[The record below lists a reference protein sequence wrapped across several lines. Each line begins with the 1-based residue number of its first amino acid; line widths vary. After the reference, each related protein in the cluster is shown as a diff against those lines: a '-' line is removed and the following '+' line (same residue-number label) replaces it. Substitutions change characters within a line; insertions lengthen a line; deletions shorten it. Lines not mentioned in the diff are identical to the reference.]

1 MNLKDTT
8 LESESFN
15 LSLNAFS
22 VLKASFTSN
31 HAAISD
37 LVEDAEFDEL
47 HSQQIVQRSQ
57 QALLSPIARLDQELS
72 WLPELSNTQINEI
85 GSLLEA
91 GRITDLREAIAFIPD
106 LPKANVL
113 AHLCGTNS
121 ADESLLKDLLRA
133 WDDVDQLSLLQF
145 LNTQRQAAGFP
156 QIERSQLAA
165 SINVL
170 ESTHARSA
178 ALSVW
183 RLDAPGKLMESL
195 VEAEVKRDRASR
207 ILAGFVREYDILS
220 EPHLARISEA
230 IDQQIELARQPTQQL
245 EAVTREIAELLRQWD
260 DVNQPVQ
267 VFEQHQ
273 GHEEGRSRKIYQKL
287 RSLCLELAN
296 DRGEFRH
303 AKRLSEALLYTFP
316 ELESVAEVLKGDVEA
331 LEDLDE
337 QQKRFALLEPLVA
350 ACEAAKSQVPK
361 LKSALQSSGFAPARR
376 GAVKDIFAAFDTAAK
391 APGSR
396 DAAFLVVR
404 DLALFV
410 NNDRNDPETAFR
422 LIDGLITY
430 RGAKPSQDVNN
441 KLDEER
447 SVLHRNWK
455 MPELDRQSGNLG
467 GMAKVVDEMLK
478 YAKGNDRT
486 ELMQLESKIKRKQA
500 GKKVKWLIYGGIA
513 AVIGFFVISEEM
525 NSTPSR
531 SMPRPPLPS
540 TATQRAEVLPPP
552 VFQAPGIIWNRTG
565 LNGSAPFQITTSSG
579 ADYFIKLVDYQT
591 GTDAVGIFVKGGQTL
606 EVQIPPGTYRMRY
619 ASGQTWRGTS
629 HLFGPGQHTSYSQSS
644 SRFEFTRYDGY
655 TVELIRQTGGNMPT
669 SSISPS
675 QF

>member
-1 MNLKDTT
+1 MNLKGNP
-8 LESESFN
+8 LESENFSLF
-15 LSLNAFS
+15 LNAFS
-22 VLKASFTSN
+22 VLKASYASN
-31 HAAISD
+31 HAEISD
-37 LVEDAEFDEL
+37 LVEDAEFDEH
-47 HSQQIVQRSQ
+47 HSQEIIQRSQ
-57 QALLSPIARLDQELS
+57 QSLLSPIARLDQEVS
-72 WLPELSNTQINEI
+72 WLPELSNAQINEI

-91 GRITDLREAIAFIPD
+91 GRITDLRETIAFLPD

-121 ADESLLKDLLRA
+121 ADETLLQDLLRA

-156 QIERSQLAA
+156 QVERSQLAA

-183 RLDAPGKLMESL
+183 RLGEPGKVMESL
-195 VEAEVKRDRASR
+195 VEAELKKGRASR
-207 ILAGFVREYDILS
+207 ILAEFVREYDILS

-245 EAVTREIAELLRQWD
+245 EAVTNEIAELLRQWD

-273 GHEEGRSRKIYQKL
+273 GHEEGRSKQIYERL

-296 DRGEFRH
+296 ERGEFRH
-303 AKRLSEALLYTFP
+303 AKRLSEALLHTFP

-331 LEDLDE
+331 LENLDE
-337 QQKRFALLEPLVA
+337 QQKQFSVLEPLVA
-350 ACEAAKSQVPK
+350 ACDAAKSQVPK
-361 LKSALQSSGFAPARR
+361 LKSALQSSGFAPARK
-376 GAVKDIFAAFDTAAK
+376 GAVKEIFAAFDTAAK
-391 APGSR
+391 APGTG

-430 RGAKPSQDVNN
+430 QGAKPSQDVSS

-478 YAKGNDRT
+478 YAKGNDRA
-486 ELMQLESKIKRKQA
+486 ELVQLKSRIERKQA

-513 AVIGFFVISEEM
+513 AVIGFFVISDELDRPTSRTSYQPPTTYQP
-525 NSTPSR
+525 STPRQTTTSP
-531 SMPRPPLPS
+531 SSNTSAETRPPVGQGL
-540 TATQRAEVLPPP
+540 ALNRAQVRYC
-552 VFQAPGIIWNRTG
+552 VFQGERLEAMRSLTTTNY
-565 LNGSAPFQITTSSG
+565 QISQFNALIDDYNSRCSNYRYTSG
-579 ADYFIKLVDYQT
+579 VL
-591 GTDAVGIFVKGGQTL
+591 
-606 EVQIPPGTYRMRY
+606 
-619 ASGQTWRGTS
+619 
-629 HLFGPGQHTSYSQSS
+629 SS
-644 SRFEFTRYDGY
+644 VRREAQGKTAEFTADARRI
-655 TVELIRQTGGNMPT
+655 VA
-669 SSISPS
+669 SW
-675 QF
+675 

>member
-1 MNLKDTT
+1 MGN
-8 LESESFN
+8 EQFS

-31 HAAISD
+31 HAEISD
-37 LVEDAEFDEL
+37 LVEDAEFDEV
-47 HSQQIVQRSQ
+47 HSQEIIQRSQ
-57 QALLSPIARLDQELS
+57 QALFSPIARLDQELS
-72 WLPELSNTQINEI
+72 WLPELRNTQINEI

-91 GRITDLREAIAFIPD
+91 GRITDIRQAIAFLPD

-121 ADESLLKDLLRA
+121 ADETLLQDLLRA
-133 WDDVDQLSLLQF
+133 WDDVDQHSLLQF

-156 QIERSQLAA
+156 QVERSQLAA

-183 RLDAPGKLMESL
+183 RLGEPGKVMENL
-195 VEAEVKRDRASR
+195 VEAELKKGRASR
-207 ILAGFVREYDILS
+207 ILAEFVREYDILS

-230 IDQQIELARQPTQQL
+230 IDQQIELARQPSPQL
-245 EAVTREIAELLRQWD
+245 DAVTSEIAEILQQWD

-273 GHEEGRSRKIYQKL
+273 GHEEGRSKKIYEKL
-287 RSLCLELAN
+287 RALCLELAN
-296 DRGEFRH
+296 ERCEFRH
-303 AKRLSEALLYTFP
+303 AKRLSEALLHTFP
-316 ELESVAEVLKGDVEA
+316 ELESVAEVLKGDVQA
-331 LEDLDE
+331 LENLDE
-337 QQKRFALLEPLVA
+337 QQKQFSVLEPLVA

-361 LKSALQSSGFAPARR
+361 LKSALQSSGFAPGRR
-376 GAVKDIFAAFDTAAK
+376 GAVKEIFAAFDTAAK
-391 APGSR
+391 APGIG
-396 DAAFLVVR
+396 DASFLVVR

-430 RGAKPSQDVNN
+430 QGAKPSQDVSS

-478 YAKGNDRT
+478 YATGNNRT
-486 ELMQLESKIKRKQA
+486 ELMQLKSRIERKQA

-513 AVIGFFVISEEM
+513 AVIGFLVIADELDRPTSRTSYQPTTTYQP
-525 NSTPSR
+525 STPRQTTTSP
-531 SMPRPPLPS
+531 SATTTAETRPPVGQGL
-540 TATQRAEVLPPP
+540 ALNRAQVRYC
-552 VFQAPGIIWNRTG
+552 VFQGERLEAMRSLTTTNY
-565 LNGSAPFQITTSSG
+565 QISQFNALIDDYNSRCSNYRYTSG
-579 ADYFIKLVDYQT
+579 VL
-591 GTDAVGIFVKGGQTL
+591 
-606 EVQIPPGTYRMRY
+606 
-619 ASGQTWRGTS
+619 
-629 HLFGPGQHTSYSQSS
+629 SS
-644 SRFEFTRYDGY
+644 VRREAQGKATEFTADARRI
-655 TVELIRQTGGNMPT
+655 VA
-669 SSISPS
+669 SW
-675 QF
+675 

>member
-1 MNLKDTT
+1 MGN
-8 LESESFN
+8 EQFS

-22 VLKASFTSN
+22 VLKARFTSN
-31 HAAISD
+31 HAEISD
-37 LVEDAEFDEL
+37 LVEDADFDEL
-47 HSQQIVQRSQ
+47 HSQEIIQRSQ

-91 GRITDLREAIAFIPD
+91 GRITDIRQAIAFLPD

-121 ADESLLKDLLRA
+121 ADETLLQDLLHA

-156 QIERSQLAA
+156 QVERSQLAA

-183 RLDAPGKLMESL
+183 RLGEPGKVMESL
-195 VEAEVKRDRASR
+195 VEAELKKDRASR
-207 ILAGFVREYDILS
+207 ILAEFVREYDILS
-220 EPHLARISEA
+220 EPRLARISEA

-245 EAVTREIAELLRQWD
+245 EAVTSEIAELLRQWD

-273 GHEEGRSRKIYQKL
+273 GHEEGRSKQIYERL
-287 RSLCLELAN
+287 RSLCLEFAN
-296 DRGEFRH
+296 ERGEFRH
-303 AKRLSEALLYTFP
+303 AKRLSEALLHTFP

-331 LEDLDE
+331 LENLDAE
-337 QQKRFALLEPLVA
+337 QKQFAVVEPLVT
-350 ACEAAKSQVPK
+350 ACEAAKSQVSN
-361 LKSALQSSGFAPARR
+361 LKTALQSSGFAPARR
-376 GAVKDIFAAFDTAAK
+376 GIAKDIFEAFDAAAK
-391 APGSR
+391 ASGTG

-430 RGAKPSQDVNN
+430 RGAKPSQDVSR
-441 KLDEER
+441 KLNEER

-455 MPELDRQSGNLG
+455 MGELDAN
-467 GMAKVVDEMLK
+467 K
-478 YAKGNDRT
+478 
-486 ELMQLESKIKRKQA
+486 
-500 GKKVKWLIYGGIA
+500 
-513 AVIGFFVISEEM
+513 
-525 NSTPSR
+525 
-531 SMPRPPLPS
+531 
-540 TATQRAEVLPPP
+540 
-552 VFQAPGIIWNRTG
+552 
-565 LNGSAPFQITTSSG
+565 
-579 ADYFIKLVDYQT
+579 
-591 GTDAVGIFVKGGQTL
+591 
-606 EVQIPPGTYRMRY
+606 
-619 ASGQTWRGTS
+619 
-629 HLFGPGQHTSYSQSS
+629 
-644 SRFEFTRYDGY
+644 
-655 TVELIRQTGGNMPT
+655 GNMPAMNGLIDEMIEYAT
-669 SSISPS
+669 PADKAELTDLKNRIRNSRNQRFVGRVVGWVGGWVIQIAVLLLIVFVFSL
-675 QF
+675 FD

>member
-1 MNLKDTT
+1 MNLRDTT
-8 LESESFN
+8 LVSESFD
-15 LSLNAFS
+15 LFLNAFS
-22 VLKASFTSN
+22 VLKASFTST
-31 HAAISD
+31 HAEISD

-47 HSQQIVQRSQ
+47 HSQEIIQRSQ
-57 QALLSPIARLDQELS
+57 QALLSPISRLDQELS

-85 GSLLEA
+85 SSLLEA
-91 GRITDLREAIAFIPD
+91 GRITELREAIAFLPD

-121 ADESLLKDLLRA
+121 ADEALLQDLLRA

-145 LNTQRQAAGFP
+145 LNTKRQAAGVP
-156 QIERSQLAA
+156 QVERSQLAA

-170 ESTHARSA
+170 ERTHARSA

-183 RLDAPGKLMESL
+183 RLDEPGKVMESL
-195 VEAEVKRDRASR
+195 VEAELQKGHASR
-207 ILAGFVREYDILS
+207 ILAEFVREYDILS
-220 EPHLARISEA
+220 EPRLARISEA

-245 EAVTREIAELLRQWD
+245 KAVTSEIAELLRQWD

-273 GHEEGRSRKIYQKL
+273 GHEEGRSKQIYERL

-296 DRGEFRH
+296 ERGEFRH
-303 AKRLSEALLYTFP
+303 AKRLSEALLHTFP

-331 LEDLDE
+331 LENLDE
-337 QQKRFALLEPLVA
+337 QQKKFSVLEPLVA

-361 LKSALQSSGFAPARR
+361 LKSALQSSGFAPARK
-376 GAVKDIFAAFDTAAK
+376 GAVKEIFAAFDTAAK
-391 APGSR
+391 APGTG

-422 LIDGLITY
+422 LVDGLITY
-430 RGAKPSQDVNN
+430 RGAKPSQDVSS

-478 YAKGNDRT
+478 YAKGNDRA
-486 ELMQLESKIKRKQA
+486 ELVQLKSRIERKQA

-513 AVIGFFVISEEM
+513 AVIGFFVISDELDRPTSRTSYQPTTTYQP
-525 NSTPSR
+525 STPRQTTASP
-531 SMPRPPLPS
+531 SSNTSAETRPPVGQGL
-540 TATQRAEVLPPP
+540 TLNRAQVRYC
-552 VFQAPGIIWNRTG
+552 VFQGERLEAMRSLTTTNY
-565 LNGSAPFQITTSSG
+565 QISQFNALIDDYNSRCSKFRYTSG
-579 ADYFIKLVDYQT
+579 VL
-591 GTDAVGIFVKGGQTL
+591 
-606 EVQIPPGTYRMRY
+606 
-619 ASGQTWRGTS
+619 
-629 HLFGPGQHTSYSQSS
+629 SS
-644 SRFEFTRYDGY
+644 VRREAQGKTAEFTADARRI
-655 TVELIRQTGGNMPT
+655 VA
-669 SSISPS
+669 SW
-675 QF
+675 

>member
-1 MNLKDTT
+1 MGN
-8 LESESFN
+8 EHFS

-22 VLKASFTSN
+22 VLKASFGSN
-31 HAAISD
+31 HAEISD

-47 HSQQIVQRSQ
+47 HSQEIIQRSQ

-91 GRITDLREAIAFIPD
+91 GRIASLREAIAFLPD

-121 ADESLLKDLLRA
+121 ADETLLQDLLRA

-145 LNTQRQAAGFP
+145 LNTQRKAAGFP
-156 QIERSQLAA
+156 QVERSQLAA

-183 RLDAPGKLMESL
+183 RLGEPGKVMESL
-195 VEAEVKRDRASR
+195 VEAELKKGRASR
-207 ILAGFVREYDILS
+207 ILAEFVREYDILS

-245 EAVTREIAELLRQWD
+245 EAVTSEIAELLRQWD

-273 GHEEGRSRKIYQKL
+273 GHEEGRSKQIYERL
-287 RSLCLELAN
+287 RLLCLELAN
-296 DRGEFRH
+296 ERGEFHH
-303 AKRLSEALLYTFP
+303 AKRLSEALLHTFP

-331 LEDLDE
+331 LKNLDN
-337 QQKRFALLEPLVA
+337 QQKQFAVLEPLVA
-350 ACEAAKSQVPK
+350 TCEAAKSQVPK
-361 LKSALQSSGFAPARR
+361 LRSALQSSGFSQARM
-376 GAVKDIFAAFDTAAK
+376 GAVKDIFAAFDAAAK
-391 APGSR
+391 APGVG

-430 RGAKPSQDVNN
+430 RGAKPSQDVSS

-455 MPELDRQSGNLG
+455 MSELERHRGNVG
-467 GMAKVVDEMLK
+467 AMSKTIDEMLV
-478 YAKGNDRT
+478 YAKGKD
-486 ELMQLESKIKRKQA
+486 
-500 GKKVKWLIYGGIA
+500 
-513 AVIGFFVISEEM
+513 
-525 NSTPSR
+525 
-531 SMPRPPLPS
+531 
-540 TATQRAEVLPPP
+540 RAELT
-552 VFQAPGIIWNRTG
+552 Q
-565 LNGSAPFQITTSSG
+565 LKSAIDQKKNERIGWWVTIG
-579 ADYFIKLVDYQT
+579 VVILLIA
-591 GTDAVGIFVKGGQTL
+591 IFGG
-606 EVQIPPGTYRMRY
+606 
-619 ASGQTWRGTS
+619 
-629 HLFGPGQHTSYSQSS
+629 
-644 SRFEFTRYDGY
+644 
-655 TVELIRQTGGNMPT
+655 
-669 SSISPS
+669 
-675 QF
+675 

>member
-1 MNLKDTT
+1 
-8 LESESFN
+8 LESGCFN
-15 LSLNAFS
+15 LFLNAFS

-31 HAAISD
+31 HAEISD

-47 HSQQIVQRSQ
+47 HSQEIVQRSQ

-72 WLPELSNTQINEI
+72 WLPELSVTQINEI

-91 GRITDLREAIAFIPD
+91 ERITDLREAIAFLPD

-121 ADESLLKDLLRA
+121 VDETLLRDLLHA
-133 WDDVDQLSLLQF
+133 WDDVDQLSVLQF

-156 QIERSQLAA
+156 QVERSQLAA
-165 SINVL
+165 SIKVL

-183 RLDAPGKLMESL
+183 RLDEPGKVMESL
-195 VEAEVKRDRASR
+195 VESELKRDRESR
-207 ILAGFVREYDILS
+207 ILAEFVREYDTLS

-230 IDQQIELARQPTQQL
+230 IDQQIELASQPTQQL
-245 EAVTREIAELLRQWD
+245 EAVTSEIAELLRQWD

-273 GHEEGRSRKIYQKL
+273 GHEEGRSKQIYEKL

-296 DRGEFRH
+296 ERGEFRH

-331 LEDLDE
+331 LESLDE
-337 QQKRFALLEPLVA
+337 QQKQFSVLEPLVA
-350 ACEAAKSQVPK
+350 ACEAAKSQVPQ

-376 GAVKDIFAAFDTAAK
+376 GAMKEIFAAFDTAAK
-391 APGSR
+391 APGTG

-430 RGAKPSQDVNN
+430 RGAKPSQDVSS

-478 YAKGNDRT
+478 YAKGNDRA
-486 ELMQLESKIKRKQA
+486 ELVQLKSRIERKQA

-513 AVIGFFVISEEM
+513 AVIGFFVISDELDGPTSRTSYQPATTYQP
-525 NSTPSR
+525 STPRQTTTSPSSTTSAETRPPVGQGLALNRAQVRYCVYQGERLEAMR
-531 SMPRPPLPS
+531 SMTTTNYQISQFNALIDDYNSRCSNYRYTSGVLS
-540 TATQRAEVLPPP
+540 SVRREAQGKTA
-552 VFQAPGIIWNRTG
+552 
-565 LNGSAPFQITTSSG
+565 
-579 ADYFIKLVDYQT
+579 
-591 GTDAVGIFVKGGQTL
+591 
-606 EVQIPPGTYRMRY
+606 
-619 ASGQTWRGTS
+619 
-629 HLFGPGQHTSYSQSS
+629 
-644 SRFEFTRYDGY
+644 EFTADARRI
-655 TVELIRQTGGNMPT
+655 VA
-669 SSISPS
+669 SW
-675 QF
+675 

>member
-1 MNLKDTT
+1 MQDARILNLRNATLAKD
-8 LESESFN
+8 SFS

-22 VLKASFTSN
+22 VLKASFTSS
-31 HAAISD
+31 HAEISD

-47 HSQQIVQRSQ
+47 HSQEIIQRSQ

-91 GRITDLREAIAFIPD
+91 GRITDIRQAIAFLPD

-121 ADESLLKDLLRA
+121 ADEMLLQDLLRA

-156 QIERSQLAA
+156 QVERSQLAA

-170 ESTHARSA
+170 EGTHARSA

-183 RLDAPGKLMESL
+183 RLDEPGKVMESL
-195 VEAEVKRDRASR
+195 VEAELKKGRASR
-207 ILAGFVREYDILS
+207 ILAEFVREYDILS

-245 EAVTREIAELLRQWD
+245 EAVTSEIAELLRQWD

-273 GHEEGRSRKIYQKL
+273 GHEEGRSKKIYERL

-296 DRGEFRH
+296 ERGEFRH
-303 AKRLSEALLYTFP
+303 AKRLSEALLHTFP

-331 LEDLDE
+331 LENLDE
-337 QQKRFALLEPLVA
+337 QQKQFSVLEPLVA
-350 ACEAAKSQVPK
+350 ACDAAKSQVPK
-361 LKSALQSSGFAPARR
+361 LKSALQSSGFAPARS
-376 GAVKDIFAAFDTAAK
+376 GAVKEIFAAFDTAAK
-391 APGSR
+391 APRTR

-430 RGAKPSQDVNN
+430 QGAKPSQDVSS

-478 YAKGNDRT
+478 YAKGNDRA
-486 ELMQLESKIKRKQA
+486 ELVQLKSRIERKQA

-513 AVIGFFVISEEM
+513 AVIGFFVISDELDRPTPRTSYQPPTTYQP
-525 NSTPSR
+525 STPRQTTTSP
-531 SMPRPPLPS
+531 SSNTSAETRPPVGQGL
-540 TATQRAEVLPPP
+540 ALDRAQVRYC
-552 VFQAPGIIWNRTG
+552 VFQGERLEAMRSLTTTNY
-565 LNGSAPFQITTSSG
+565 QISQFNALIDDYNSRCSNYRYTSG
-579 ADYFIKLVDYQT
+579 VL
-591 GTDAVGIFVKGGQTL
+591 
-606 EVQIPPGTYRMRY
+606 
-619 ASGQTWRGTS
+619 
-629 HLFGPGQHTSYSQSS
+629 SS
-644 SRFEFTRYDGY
+644 VRREAQGKTAEFTADARRI
-655 TVELIRQTGGNMPT
+655 VA
-669 SSISPS
+669 SW
-675 QF
+675 

>member
-1 MNLKDTT
+1 MGN
-8 LESESFN
+8 EHFS
-15 LSLNAFS
+15 LSSNAFS
-22 VLKASFTSN
+22 VLKASFASN
-31 HAAISD
+31 HAEISD

-47 HSQQIVQRSQ
+47 HSQEIIQRSQ

-85 GSLLEA
+85 GFLLEA
-91 GRITDLREAIAFIPD
+91 GRITDLLEAIAFLPD

-113 AHLCGTNS
+113 AHLCGTKS
-121 ADESLLKDLLRA
+121 ADETLLQDLLRA

-156 QIERSQLAA
+156 QVEGSQLAA

-183 RLDAPGKLMESL
+183 RLDEPGKVMESL
-195 VEAEVKRDRASR
+195 VEAELKKGRASR
-207 ILAGFVREYDILS
+207 ILAEFVREYDILS

-230 IDQQIELARQPTQQL
+230 IDQQIELARQPSCQL
-245 EAVTREIAELLRQWD
+245 EAVTSEIAELLQQWD

-273 GHEEGRSRKIYQKL
+273 GHEEGRSKQIYEKL

-296 DRGEFRH
+296 ERGEFRH
-303 AKRLSEALLYTFP
+303 AKRLSEALLHTFP

-331 LEDLDE
+331 LENLDE
-337 QQKRFALLEPLVA
+337 QQKQFAALEPLVA
-350 ACEAAKSQVPK
+350 SCEAAKSQVPK

-376 GAVKDIFAAFDTAAK
+376 GAVKDIFAAFDSAAK
-391 APGSR
+391 APGIG

-430 RGAKPSQDVNN
+430 RGAKPSQDLSN

-467 GMAKVVDEMLK
+467 GMAAVVDEMLE

-486 ELMQLESKIKRKQA
+486 ELMQLKSRIERKQA

-513 AVIGFFVISEEM
+513 AVIGFFVISDELDRPTSRTSYQPTTTYQP
-525 NSTPSR
+525 STQRQTTTSPSATTTAEIRPPVGQGLALSRAQVRYCVFQGERLEAMR
-531 SMPRPPLPS
+531 SMTTTNYQISQFNALIDDYNSRCSNYRYTSGVLS
-540 TATQRAEVLPPP
+540 SVRREAQGKTA
-552 VFQAPGIIWNRTG
+552 
-565 LNGSAPFQITTSSG
+565 
-579 ADYFIKLVDYQT
+579 
-591 GTDAVGIFVKGGQTL
+591 
-606 EVQIPPGTYRMRY
+606 
-619 ASGQTWRGTS
+619 
-629 HLFGPGQHTSYSQSS
+629 
-644 SRFEFTRYDGY
+644 EFTADARR
-655 TVELIRQTGGNMPT
+655 TVA
-669 SSISPS
+669 SW
-675 QF
+675 